1 MIYVSQNKP
10 PFDSVAVNTTLV
22 SESYILAGSYLTLSV
37 VCWYFFYNDPGQ
49 IGITIVE
56 DAALLQ
62 TYSQERK
69 NYHLQSLSEPALWQ
83 TES

>member
-1 MIYVSQNKP
+1 MIYVSQNNP
-10 PFDSVAVNTTLV
+10 SIDSVAVNKTLV
-22 SESYILAGSYLTLSV
+22 SESYILAGSYLFLSI

-62 TYSQERK
+62 TYSQERR
-69 NYHLQSLSEPALWQ
+69 NYHLQSLSSEPV
-83 TES
+83 